1 VTTTLA
7 APLCEVRGLEVR
19 FAARRR
25 GILGAARW
33 LQAVRGVDFSI
44 APGGALGLVG
54 ESGCGKSTVARA
66 VVGLQA
72 PSAGSILLDGL
83 DRSTARGEQLRA
95 LRRKV
100 GIVFQDPY
108 ASLEPRQPVSESV
121 LEPLAIAGALKPRVR
136 RMRVLAAFDAVGLDS
151 GLYHRYPHELSGGQR
166 QRVAIARALVLEPR
180 LLVCD
185 EPTSA
190 LDLSVRAQIVN
201 LLADLRARFGLALL
215 FISHDLA
222 VVRRL
227 VDHVAVMY
235 LGRIVEHGPRD
246 ALFEAPQHP
255 YTQALLSAV
264 VAPHARDGRER
275 IVLSGELPSPLAPP
289 PGCAFHPRCF
299 ARERVPGQR
308 CESEDPQL
316 LESGAQ
322 RRRACHL
329 PRGD

>member
-1 VTTTLA
+1 VNSPLET
-7 APLCEVRGLEVR
+7 PLCEVRGLEVR
-19 FAARRR
+19 FAAHRREWF
-25 GILGAARW
+25 GAERW
-33 LQAVRGVDFSI
+33 IHAVRGVDFAI
-44 APGGALGLVG
+44 PPGGALGLVG

-72 PSAGSILLDGL
+72 PSAGSILFDGL
-83 DRSTARGEQLRA
+83 DRSSARGARLRE

-100 GIVFQDPY
+100 AIVFQDPY
-108 ASLEPRQPVSESV
+108 ASLEPRQPISESV
-121 LEPLAIAGALKPRVR
+121 LEPLAVAGALKPRVR
-136 RMRVLAAFDAVGLDS
+136 RMRVLAAFEAVGLDS
-151 GLYHRYPHELSGGQR
+151 ALYHRYPHELSGGQR

-227 VDHVAVMY
+227 VDEVAVMY
-235 LGRIVEHGPRD
+235 LGRIVEQAPRD
-246 ALFEAPQHP
+246 ALFRAPQHP

-264 VAPHARDGRER
+264 VSPHSQDERGR
-275 IVLSGELPSPLAPP
+275 IVLAGEPPSPLAPP

-316 LESGAQ
+316 LASGPR

-329 PRGD
+329 TLDE